1 MSIWVEYWKIP
12 EDTSTNSHA
21 QLKEHLKWKEP
32 ENKLC
37 RYFSDRESAI
47 FFQKNMTEDG
57 NHSYLKVDGGD

>member
-21 QLKEHLKWKEP
+21 QLKENLKWKEP

-47 FFQKNMTEDG
+47 LFQKNMTEDD
-57 NHSYLKVDGGD
+57 HYSYLKVNGGD